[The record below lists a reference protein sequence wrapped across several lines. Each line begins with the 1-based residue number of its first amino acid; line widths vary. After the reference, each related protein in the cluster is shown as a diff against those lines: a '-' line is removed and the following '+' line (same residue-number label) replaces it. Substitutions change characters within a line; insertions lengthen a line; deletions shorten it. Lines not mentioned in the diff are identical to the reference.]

1 MNDSAPDISCE
12 VLVIGGGPAGST
24 CAWALTRAGVDVIV
38 MDKRTF
44 PRDKVCA
51 GWITPAVV
59 ESLQLDVEDYR
70 RGRVF
75 QPITGFRTALLG
87 GREVETDYPQPVS
100 YGIRRFEFDDYLLQ
114 RCGARL
120 ELGET
125 LRTIEHADQG
135 WVVNG
140 RIRAQM
146 LVGAGGHFCPVARHL
161 GADLGASE
169 SIIAAQEVEFA
180 MTPEQAR
187 ACTALGE
194 RPELY
199 FCADLK
205 GYGWCFRKGRY
216 LNIGLGREDSHRLSD
231 HLAAFRAFLE
241 RRGTI
246 AFELPA
252 RFNGHAYL
260 LYAHAPR
267 EVVGAGALLVGDA
280 AGLAY
285 TQSGEGIRPAVESAL
300 MAAETILTAARV
312 YRPERLAPYRERLTA
327 RFGPRHARRVP
338 DYLPDGLKSALARAL
353 MASGWFTR
361 RVVLDDWFLH
371 AGVAPL
377 ALSADVAR
385 GSTRIAPAAA

>member
-1 MNDSAPDISCE
+1 MSDAPEISCE
-12 VLVIGGGPAGST
+12 VLVVGGGPGGST
-24 CAWALTRAGVDVIV
+24 CAWALRRAGADVIV

-59 ESLQLDVEDYR
+59 ESLELDVEAYR

-87 GREVETDYPQPVS
+87 GPEVETDYAAIVS
-100 YGIRRFEFDDYLLQ
+100 YGIRRHEFDDYLLR

-120 ELGET
+120 ELGEA
-125 LRTIEHADQG
+125 LRTLERQG
-135 WVVNG
+135 DGWLVNG
-140 RIRAQM
+140 RIRARM

-180 MTPEQAR
+180 MTPEQTR
-187 ACTALGE
+187 QCSALGE

-199 FCADLK
+199 FCTDLK

-216 LNIGLGREDSHRLSD
+216 LNIGLGREDNHRLTD
-231 HLAAFRAFLE
+231 HLAAFRDFL
-241 RRGTI
+241 RQRGTI
-246 AFELPA
+246 DFDLPS

-260 LYAHAPR
+260 LYGQAPR
-267 EVVGAGALLVGDA
+267 RLLGEGVLLVGDA

-285 TQSGEGIRPAVESAL
+285 AQSGEGIRPAVESAL
-300 MAAETILTAARV
+300 MATETILAAAGE
-312 YRPERLAPYRERLTA
+312 YREERLAAYDAQLSA
-327 RFGPRHARRVP
+327 RFGPRQPRRVGNQ
-338 DYLPDGLKSALARAL
+338 LPGRLKSTLARGL
-353 MASGWFTR
+353 MASRWFTR
-361 RVVLDDWFLH
+361 RIVLDGWFLH

-377 ALSADVAR
+377 APAPHAR
-385 GSTRIAPAAA
+385 GEPARIASAA

>member
-1 MNDSAPDISCE
+1 MTADASCE
-12 VLVIGGGPAGST
+12 VLVVGGGPGGST
-24 CAWALTRAGVDVIV
+24 CAWALARAGVDVVV

-59 ESLQLDVEDYR
+59 ESLQLDVEAYR

-75 QPITGFRTALLG
+75 QPITGFRTGVLG
-87 GREVETDYPQPVS
+87 GREVDTDYSDAVS
-100 YGIRRFEFDDYLLQ
+100 FGIRRFEFDDYLLR

-125 LRTIEHADQG
+125 LHTLERVGGG
-135 WVVNG
+135 WLANG
-140 RIRAQM
+140 RIRARM
-146 LVGAGGHFCPVARHL
+146 LIGAGGHFCPVARHL
-161 GADLGASE
+161 GADLGSSE

-180 MTPEQAR
+180 MTPEQIRKCA
-187 ACTALGE
+187 ALGE

-216 LNIGLGREDSHRLSD
+216 LNIGLGREDNHRLAD
-231 HLAAFRAFLE
+231 HLAGFREFL
-241 RRGTI
+241 RHRGTVD
-246 AFELPA
+246 FDLPA
-252 RFNGHAYL
+252 RCSGHAYL
-260 LYAHAPR
+260 LYGHAPR
-267 EVVGAGALLVGDA
+267 ELVADAALLIGDA

-300 MAAETILTAARV
+300 MAAETILGAAGAYGV
-312 YRPERLAPYRERLTA
+312 ERLAPYCERLTA
-327 RFGPRHARRVP
+327 RFGPRQSCSVAK
-338 DYLPDGLKSALARAL
+338 YLPGGFKSALGRAL
-353 MASGWFTR
+353 MASRWFTR
-361 RVVLDDWFLH
+361 RVVLDGWFLH

-377 ALSADVAR
+377 ASSPSESA
-385 GSTRIAPAAA
+385 RIASAA